1 MEVKVGGFAGCVCTC
16 TRTLQVPR
24 RCTRGRPM
32 QAHVQS
38 TRCMCS
44 ICTESLVHLTY
55 MHVRNRDLIS
65 LPHDSC
71 SSKSSGSRNRRS
83 EIQRS
88 RGLFLRSE
96 FSLLPAIHIDNAS
109 RNICAG
115 RAWLRHPPSSHPPSP
130 GYNKPWQP
138 SHRTPVPGTHIAA
151 VTFDPCADA
160 FHRHEGEQASSRR
173 HLPGGPPHNVAA
185 RPFCRL

>member
-71 SSKSSGSRNRRS
+71 SSKSSGSRNRFF
-83 EIQRS
+83 
-88 RGLFLRSE
+88 GG
-96 FSLLPAIHIDNAS
+96 AVDNAS